1 MKIKQALDILKL
13 PSGAYLE
20 DAKASFRTLAKK
32 YHPDKLNINH
42 EQPLGQEKMKEIN
55 LAFHIL
61 KKTLKPKET
70 PKPKQSRPL
79 KTTSQKQPFL
89 FKDLGTLFKKVYT
102 KLNRPTSKK
111 AKLKQTKPYKDINN
125 NTEQKNYVRKNP
137 AFDSVL
143 NKTIKNSSKKDS
155 RKTCLKSTIKIKSK
169 SPYSQYVQLKQKM
182 TLKKKSP
189 VGDYTI
195 EKISPISPIK
205 KV

>member
-1 MKIKQALDILKL
+1 MKIKQALNILKL
-13 PSGAYLE
+13 PSDAYLE

-32 YHPDKLNINH
+32 YHPDKLNINQG
-42 EQPLGQEKMKEIN
+42 QPLEQEKMKEIN

-79 KTTSQKQPFL
+79 KTTSRKQPFL

-102 KLNRPTSKK
+102 KFNRPTSKK
-111 AKLKQTKPYKDINN
+111 LKQAKPYKDANN
-125 NTEQKNYVRKNP
+125 NTEQKNYVRKSP

-155 RKTCLKSTIKIKSK
+155 RNTRPKTTIKIKSE
-169 SPYSQYVQLKQKM
+169 SPYSQYIQLKQKM
-182 TLKKKSP
+182 VPKKKSGI
-189 VGDYTI
+189 GDYTI
-195 EKISPISPIK
+195 EKVSPISKIK
-205 KV
+205 KI